1 METVRG
7 KPCKEKKVKENR
19 IRLLSRNC
27 TLEDSIELNQVS
39 TINELEKNKKNV
51 TKVKKNTNVDV
62 EVEVEVE
69 VMEDENENR
78 DVTSG
83 RKEEIVI
90 EKDFE
95 DDLLLDNSPIPED
108 KIINDNYHCDNNNNN
123 SNNDN
128 NNNNNNNDKNYNN
141 DNNNNNYNKV
151 RFLHF
156 LFFFISHP
164 IIF

>member
-19 IRLLSRNC
+19 IRLLSRKC

-51 TKVKKNTNVDV
+51 TKVKKNTNVD
-62 EVEVEVE
+62 VEVEVE

-108 KIINDNYHCDNNNNN
+108 KIINDNYHCDDNNNN

-128 NNNNNNNDKNYNN
+128 NNNNNNNNN
-141 DNNNNNYNKV
+141 GCRDGRYRHGRFIIV
-151 RFLHF
+151 RY
-156 LFFFISHP
+156 IN
-164 IIF
+164 